1 MEIVTVAR
9 CALVAAVLAAGCDA
23 GRSTPADTSTDALD
37 DALDGDTVDGT
48 LAVYALDPATGPVTG
63 GTPVGVSG
71 RGFVDGATVELG
83 AALAASVTVVSPGL
97 ITLVTPLAAEAGAV
111 DVTVQNPGGASS
123 TLVAGFT
130 YTEVAT
136 DRPIGWCNLQYPTA
150 TGTAAG
156 VPTESIYGRV
166 WVEGC
171 TEGAAR
177 CEDLVAELGYGD
189 PAIDPSATPS
199 SYEWQPAVY
208 NPGHTDDDNDEY
220 STSLDPLADGTYSY
234 VFRFSTDTG
243 EHFTYCDL
251 DGNDGSA
258 GGFSTDRMGTL
269 AVADRV
275 IGWCNLQHP
284 ATTTTT
290 AGTGTESIYGRV
302 WVEGCTDGAAM
313 CGGILGAAGMG
324 SPGSDPSSFVWSAD
338 ASYNPGHT
346 ADDNDE
352 YQVSFAP
359 PSAGTFEYAY
369 RFSGDGG
376 DTWTYCDLDGSTDGY
391 DTADAGVLTVE

>member
-171 TEGAAR
+171 T
-177 CEDLVAELGYGD
+177 
-189 PAIDPSATPS
+189 
-199 SYEWQPAVY
+199 
-208 NPGHTDDDNDEY
+208 
-220 STSLDPLADGTYSY
+220 
-234 VFRFSTDTG
+234 
-243 EHFTYCDL
+243 
-251 DGNDGSA
+251 
-258 GGFSTDRMGTL
+258 
-269 AVADRV
+269 
-275 IGWCNLQHP
+275 
-284 ATTTTT
+284 
-290 AGTGTESIYGRV
+290 
-302 WVEGCTDGAAM
+302 DGAAM